1 MNKAEVKAIIESVC
15 VIDLGLAGHRHRGP
29 ATIGVVGVVD
39 RALRRRLFGQ
49 TVEVVVAAGDDAVR
63 RIVNLGQ
70 PIRQFVM
77 VGDAQPKFPSCGPL
91 DRILSAAS
99 SSSGSGSL
107 RLERTEANKLLESVG
122 ALSFQSGALI
132 VVVASAALAAL
143 WAGLLRSKKLTW
155 LLGLTTPFAVA
166 SALYWSP
173 VLGGADSTE
182 FRAWSLIFIGPWSAL
197 GVAASTIMIILVR
210 RRRGRRTV

>member
-1 MNKAEVKAIIESVC
+1 M
-15 VIDLGLAGHRHRGP
+15 
-29 ATIGVVGVVD
+29 
-39 RALRRRLFGQ
+39 
-49 TVEVVVAAGDDAVR
+49 
-63 RIVNLGQ
+63 
-70 PIRQFVM
+70 
-77 VGDAQPKFPSCGPL
+77 
-91 DRILSAAS
+91 
-99 SSSGSGSL
+99 
-107 RLERTEANKLLESVG
+107 RLEWTEANKLLESVG

-173 VLGGADSTE
+173 VLGGANSTE

-210 RRRGRRTV
+210 RRRRRRTV